1 MPTTPLERGAG
12 TRSVIRVVERLARIA
27 VALASTGGATR
38 GLTTPVKPI
47 FPKVRVAIGAWA
59 AEGAAT
65 ATATEMDAV
74 LVVFADLPDVA
85 AEAGR
90 ASEATMAPEMTIT
103 AEALL
108 AGIAEREMAE
118 ESVGAELTGLVARWR
133 PGFGLGTVR
142 KPLQKVEIQMTVQG
156 WHSGAVQRQR

>member
-1 MPTTPLERGAG
+1 MPARLAAMPTTPLERGAG
-12 TRSVIRVVERLARIA
+12 TGSAIRVVERLTRIA

-38 GLTTPVKPI
+38 ALTTPVKPI
-47 FPKVRVAIGAWA
+47 VPKVPVAIGAWA

-65 ATATEMDAV
+65 ATATEMDVV
-74 LVVFADLPDVA
+74 LVVFTDLPGVA

-118 ESVGAELTGLVARWR
+118 ESDGAELTGLAARWR

-142 KPLQKVEIQMTVQG
+142 TSPE
-156 WHSGAVQRQR
+156 S

>member
-1 MPTTPLERGAG
+1 M
-12 TRSVIRVVERLARIA
+12 
-27 VALASTGGATR
+27 
-38 GLTTPVKPI
+38 TTPVKPI
-47 FPKVRVAIGAWA
+47 VPKLRVAIGAWA

-65 ATATEMDAV
+65 TTATEMDVV
-74 LVVFADLPDVA
+74 LVVPAHLLGVA